1 MGKNKNKNGKRI
13 NPLANR
19 NVMERESM
27 KMLRNMAFGSFNMY
41 EEGHIFRN
49 PEFVNAALDGIN
61 KKLMNLSIV
70 ITSIKAATSPQVRA
84 ICMDQNVARLLH
96 NYERG
101 YSAYS
106 LMRQCMI
113 DILNS
118 NGDTGYLL
126 VLVNK
131 LPDYKYNI

>member
-1 MGKNKNKNGKRI
+1 MGKNKNGKRI

-27 KMLRNMAFGSFNMY
+27 KMLKNIAFGSFNIY
-41 EEGHIFRN
+41 EEGDIFRN
-49 PEFVNAALDGIN
+49 TEFVKAALDGIN
-61 KKLMNLSIV
+61 KKLLNLSIV
-70 ITSIKAATSPQVRA
+70 INSIKIASSPQVRG
-84 ICMDQNVARLLH
+84 ICLDQNVNRLLH

-101 YSAYS
+101 YTAYS
-106 LMRQCMI
+106 LMHECMVN
-113 DILNS
+113 ILNS

-126 VLVNK
+126 VLANK

>member
-1 MGKNKNKNGKRI
+1 MGKNKNGKRI

-27 KMLRNMAFGSFNMY
+27 RMLKNIAFGSFNIY
-41 EEGHIFRN
+41 EEGDIFRN
-49 PEFVNAALDGIN
+49 TEFVKAALDGIN
-61 KKLMNLSIV
+61 KKLLNLSIV
-70 ITSIKAATSPQVRA
+70 INSIKIATSPQVRG
-84 ICMDQNVARLLH
+84 ICLDQNVNRLLH

-101 YSAYS
+101 YTAYS
-106 LMRQCMI
+106 LMQKCMI

>member
-1 MGKNKNKNGKRI
+1 MGKNKNGKRI

-27 KMLRNMAFGSFNMY
+27 RMLKNIAFGSFNIY
-41 EEGHIFRN
+41 EEGDIFRN
-49 PEFVNAALDGIN
+49 TEFVKAALDGIN
-61 KKLMNLSIV
+61 KKLLNLSIV
-70 ITSIKAATSPQVRA
+70 INSIKIASSPQVRG
-84 ICMDQNVARLLH
+84 ICLDQNVNRLLH

-101 YSAYS
+101 YTAYS
-106 LMRQCMI
+106 LMQECMVN
-113 DILNS
+113 ILNS

-126 VLVNK
+126 VLANK